1 MKTDV
6 HGTDAYAD
14 DKLAIRAVIARQFG
28 SLNWSE
34 GSPADWD
41 AFAVDFFPSALLYPG
56 ARPAKSQT
64 VSAFLERMKRLS
76 ETTLRR
82 FREALLHCDICVF
95 GNVAVAVAVCEQFEG
110 GAQPTRNVEMML
122 LVRNEGA
129 WQIVSQAWDTES
141 PSKPIPA
148 QLLSAAA
155 QATQ

>member
-14 DKLAIRAVIARQFG
+14 DKLAIRAVIARQFA

-41 AFAVDFFPSALLYPG
+41 AFAADFFPSALLYPG
-56 ARPAKSQT
+56 ARPARSQT
-64 VSAFLERMKRLS
+64 VSAFLGRMKNLS
-76 ETTLRR
+76 ETTLKR
-82 FREALLHCDICVF
+82 FREDLLGCDICVF
-95 GNVAVAVAVCEQFEG
+95 GNIAMAAAVCEQSED

-122 LVRNEGA
+122 LVRNEGD

-141 PSKPIPA
+141 PAKPIPA
-148 QLLSAAA
+148 RLWSIAGKAEQ
-155 QATQ
+155 